1 MISASSCRLHIAIR
15 LHTGKH
21 KRSGAE
27 HGKRSVD
34 SPALWHGTS
43 RLRPIIPSPRLCL
56 IVFPDAVISVI
67 TNNPDV
73 AAVARPLL
81 QIAGAAQMFYAPGIV
96 LAHALQAAG
105 ATMFVMWVEV
115 LTHWVIFLPT
125 CYVLD
130 NPGKRIVG
138 AWLALPAYIIVYS
151 LWIYLKY
158 RKGTWLHIKV

>member
-1 MISASSCRLHIAIR
+1 ML
-15 LHTGKH
+15 
-21 KRSGAE
+21 
-27 HGKRSVD
+27 
-34 SPALWHGTS
+34 
-43 RLRPIIPSPRLCL
+43 
-56 IVFPDAVISVI
+56 FPEAVISVI

-125 CYVLD
+125 CYVL
-130 NPGKRIVG
+130 GVILGYGIVG